1 MIRDIDL
8 SREEEKEKQIVLNFD
23 LGTKQLG
30 NIESVIYA
38 QIRDGIYELLEG
50 YWDLTGKF
58 SIEVKVEVPKH
69 SLAKEPQGVAKDLVH
84 GEELIPGGKF
94 MKGLGS

>member
-8 SREEEKEKQIVLNFD
+8 SKKEEKEKQIVLNFD

-30 NIESVIYA
+30 TIESVIYA
-38 QIRDGIYELLEG
+38 QIRDSIYELLEG

-58 SIEVKVEVPKH
+58 SIQVVINTDK
-69 SLAKEPQGVAKDLVH
+69 KENTN
-84 GEELIPGGKF
+84 E
-94 MKGLGS
+94 